1 MVQAGPGG
9 RVNNGCHFRCH
20 ETPVERSARLTSA
33 RLSQLLVSHGKGVL
47 AWLFLFLLSA
57 RAALSIL
64 NLSNP
69 SELIF
74 IHISS

>member
-20 ETPVERSARLTSA
+20 ETPVEHSARLTSA

-47 AWLFLFLLSA
+47 AWLFLVLLS
-57 RAALSIL
+57 ALSIL